1 MGSDFSESFCESFY
15 SFCESFRESFY
26 GCSVEDDGNEWVKNI
41 IEHGHPEHNCY
52 IKEAYWNYKSV
63 GKGKFHRLL
72 QFKFVCDDCDFIKFV
87 RMDKTSYRINGK
99 KTGKKNICVDDELF
113 KQTGLWRWKKCP
125 KSKYNIQNLI
135 DLKESAPCGY
145 VLLKNDCS
153 HFAKYIWK
161 RIK

>member
-1 MGSDFSESFCESFY
+1 
-15 SFCESFRESFY
+15 
-26 GCSVEDDGNEWVKNI
+26 
-41 IEHGHPEHNCY
+41 
-52 IKEAYWNYKSV
+52 
-63 GKGKFHRLL
+63 
-72 QFKFVCDDCDFIKFV
+72 
-87 RMDKTSYRINGK
+87 MDKTSYRINGK

-145 VLLKNDCS
+145 RLLYNDCS
-153 HFAKYIWK
+153 HFAEYIWK